1 MRAARSLGL
10 SAWGRPKARRRL
22 LWALLAVAL
31 AALAWDA
38 AALWRAQRWNQAIQE
53 GRALQAAGEQA
64 ARAPEALPPEVRFA
78 IAAEQAAGGNA
89 DAALDG
95 WRALQIENTPL
106 GQAARFN
113 AANALLREAER
124 LRGGQQPGQAIA
136 LVELA
141 KENLR
146 ELLRRDPAHWAARYN
161 LERAQR
167 LQPDPDEGEVAP
179 AAAPRD
185 AERAATTMRGVSQGL
200 P

>member
-1 MRAARSLGL
+1 MRVTQSLGL
-10 SAWGRPKARRRL
+10 SAKGRRRL
-22 LWALLAVAL
+22 LWGLLAAVL
-31 AALAWDA
+31 AAWAWDA
-38 AALWRAQRWNQAIQE
+38 AALWRAQRWNHVIQE
-53 GRALQAAGEQA
+53 GRAVAVAGALA
-64 ARAPEALPPEVRFA
+64 ARAPDAVPAEVRFA
-78 IAAEQAAGGNA
+78 IAAELAASGSG

-95 WRALQIENTPL
+95 WRALQSASTPL

-146 ELLRRDPAHWAARYN
+146 ELLRREPGHWAARYN

-167 LQPDPDEGEVAP
+167 LQPDAEEADVAP